1 MKVGDLVKHTADGGM
16 LGAGLVTNV
25 SLEPDLIKVL
35 WSNGNR
41 IGAASRGWLEVIS
54 EITPDSQET
63 SAQNF
68 SPTQAQHDG
77 NNRTSLQSR
86 GPHQD

>member
-54 EITPDSQET
+54 ETTPDSQQT

-68 SPTQAQHDG
+68 SLTQAQHDG
-77 NNRTSLQSR
+77 NNRTSLQGR

>member
-1 MKVGDLVKHTADGGM
+1 MQVGDLVKHTAGGQ

-54 EITPDSQET
+54 E
-63 SAQNF
+63 
-68 SPTQAQHDG
+68 
-77 NNRTSLQSR
+77 SR
-86 GPHQD
+86 RPHKD